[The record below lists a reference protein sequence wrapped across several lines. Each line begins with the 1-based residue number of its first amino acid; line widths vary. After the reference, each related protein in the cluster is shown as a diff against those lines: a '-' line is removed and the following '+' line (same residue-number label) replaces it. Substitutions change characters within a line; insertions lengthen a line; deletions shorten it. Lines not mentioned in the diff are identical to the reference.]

1 MKAEEI
7 EIKVFYRLVVDP
19 DEEFYNNPGQFK
31 QGALYPAAALFV
43 YDDDDRADSTVE
55 SVACDYPEDWE
66 RLELYFTKDLIKI
79 FCLCR

>member
-7 EIKVFYRLVVDP
+7 EIKVFYQLVVDP
-19 DEEFYNNPGQFK
+19 AEKFYNNPGQFK

-43 YDDDDRADSTVE
+43 YDDDRADSTVE
-55 SVACDYPEDWE
+55 GVARNYPEDWK